1 MKKLLVLSTMS
12 LLLAACSSGNSNSL
26 DGSWEKVGDDAGCR
40 ESFTFSGE
48 NNFEVQNSRLQ
59 GGETLTGTYTNTEG
73 NDYTFNYGQGTN
85 NFTIE
90 VNDNS
95 MNVQLQGSDNVC
107 EYTKVN

>member
-1 MKKLLVLSTMS
+1 MEHGKKLEKMQGAGIPLLFQEKTILKFKIQDSRWKNTYRNIYQYRRKRLS
-12 LLLAACSSGNSNSL
+12 
-26 DGSWEKVGDDAGCR
+26 
-40 ESFTFSGE
+40 
-48 NNFEVQNSRLQ
+48 
-59 GGETLTGTYTNTEG
+59 
-73 NDYTFNYGQGTN
+73 FNYGQGTN